1 MNKKDSTQ
9 KALNLW
15 AVILIVWSI
24 YRANLHLPEWFDEF
38 IAKPIVFI
46 FPVIYYIR
54 KIEKNSFFTGIN
66 WKLRSPVEDYLIG
79 VVIGGLFFS
88 VAISSK
94 IIKGQSVNIHLL
106 LIGYFSLIAL
116 ATAISEEIL
125 SRGFVL
131 NRLYQQS
138 NNVLTSSLYAS
149 FLFFFL
155 HVPILFTTV
164 RLNGYAIIFIMMTD
178 LVYSMTSSLLFL
190 ERKNLLPSIL
200 VQAFYNF
207 TLYLFI

>member
-15 AVILIVWSI
+15 AIVLIVWSL

-38 IAKPIVFI
+38 FAKPIVFI
-46 FPVIYYIR
+46 FPVICYIR
-54 KIEKNSFFTGIN
+54 KIEKRSFFEGVS
-66 WKLRSPVEDYLIG
+66 WRLKSPLKDYLIG
-79 VVIGGLFFS
+79 LGIGGIFLLTMI
-88 VAISSK
+88 VAML
-94 IIKGQSVNIHLL
+94 IKGRTISFHQSSGFFIA
-106 LIGYFSLIAL
+106 IAL

-131 NRLYQQS
+131 KRLYQES
-138 NNVLTSSLYAS
+138 KNALTSSLYAS

-155 HVPILFTTV
+155 HVPVLLTTNSLSGYTIL
-164 RLNGYAIIFIMMTD
+164 FIMMTD
-178 LVYSMTSSLLFL
+178 LVFSMVSSLLFL

-200 VQAFYNF
+200 IHAFYNI
-207 TLYLFI
+207 TIYLFV